1 MISGGR
7 HRIGVMLAV
16 GAATGLASGLL
27 GVGGGFVMVPGMV
40 YWLKTRQHE
49 AHGTSLAVIIPVA
62 AVGALILGKG
72 HDVDPGTALLLALG
86 AIGGAVAGARLS
98 SRISALR
105 LRQAF
110 GVVATIVAATMIG
123 AALLHAFGT
132 GLQLGMLARPTGAA
146 LVAIGLAIGLLA
158 GVGSGLL
165 GIGGGAIMVPAMV
178 ILLGLSQH
186 VAQGTSLVVIIP
198 TAVSGS
204 ITHFRMGNVRLAT
217 AAWLSVGGIIGAV
230 AGALAALATPD
241 EVLRLLFGGYLAF
254 TGVRMLGPGRSET
267 SPPTMADQ

>member
-1 MISGGR
+1 VIAEGR
-7 HRIGVMLAV
+7 RRIGLMLSV

-62 AVGALILGKG
+62 AVGAVILGKG
-72 HDVDPGTALLLALG
+72 HDVDPGTALLLAVG
-86 AIGGAVAGARLS
+86 AVGGAVAGARLTR
-98 SRISALR
+98 RISALR

-110 GVVATIVAATMIG
+110 GLVATIAGLILIG
-123 AALLHAFGT
+123 AAVLHAVAAGPQVVAA
-132 GLQLGMLARPTGAA
+132 LRPTGAA
-146 LVAIGLAIGLLA
+146 LIAIGLAIGLIA

-165 GIGGGAIMVPAMV
+165 GIGGGAVMVPAMV
-178 ILLGLSQH
+178 VLLGLSQH

-204 ITHFRMGNVRLAT
+204 ITHFRMGNVRLRT
-217 AAWLSVGGIIGAV
+217 AAWLSLGGIVGAV

-254 TGVRMLGPGRSET
+254 TGSRMLGANRAQTPA
-267 SPPTMADQ
+267 PTMADQ

>member
-1 MISGGR
+1 MAEGR
-7 HRIGVMLAV
+7 RRIRAMLAV

-72 HDVDPGTALLLALG
+72 HDVDVGTALLLAIG
-86 AIGGAVAGARLS
+86 AVGGAVAGARLTR
-98 SRISALR
+98 RISALR
-105 LRQAF
+105 LRQGF
-110 GVVATIVAATMIG
+110 GVLATIVGGTMVVAAILHALGAGPQLG
-123 AALLHAFGT
+123 AAL
-132 GLQLGMLARPTGAA
+132 RPTGMA
-146 LVAIGLAIGLLA
+146 LIVIGLALGLVA

-178 ILLGLSQH
+178 VLLGLSQH
-186 VAQGTSLVVIIP
+186 VAQGTSLAVIIP
-198 TAVSGS
+198 TAISGS

-217 AAWLSVGGIIGAV
+217 AAWLSVGGIMGAV
-230 AGALAALATPD
+230 VGALAALAAPD
-241 EVLRLLFGGYLAF
+241 EALRLLFGGYLAF
-254 TGVRMLGPGRSET
+254 TGVRMLQGDRSRT
-267 SPPTMADQ
+267 LAPTMADQ